1 MFLASTAAMARTQT
15 ITVQRGD
22 TVYSL
27 ARRHGV
33 TPQSII
39 SQNNLKAPYTLLIG
53 QRLRITAAAASGT
66 TQTPRAAPAAA
77 ARPAPAAVRPP
88 AQPTVRPPAQ
98 PARTPAQAARTPPP
112 ANQNPATYRVVRG
125 DSVYSISRRFSVAPN
140 ELMRLNNLSN
150 PTLHV
155 GQTLRI
161 PQARAEPAPAQTQPA
176 RTPAQAARTPPPANQ
191 NPATYRVVR
200 GDSVYSISRRFSV
213 APNELMRLNNL
224 SNPTLHVGQTLRIPQ
239 ARAEQRRPAAQ
250 QAAQRSPFGRP
261 EARAGG
267 AFMWPVQGKILR
279 NYGVVSH
286 GQSNDGI
293 NIAARFGEDVRAA
306 ENGIVVYA
314 DSGLRSF
321 GNLILIKHADGFITA
336 YGHNDKL
343 LVKKGDN
350 VKKGQTIALAGTS
363 GGVDVPQVHF
373 SVRRGVQS
381 VNPMLFLSN

>member
-1 MFLASTAAMARTQT
+1 
-15 ITVQRGD
+15 
-22 TVYSL
+22 
-27 ARRHGV
+27 
-33 TPQSII
+33 
-39 SQNNLKAPYTLLIG
+39 
-53 QRLRITAAAASGT
+53 
-66 TQTPRAAPAAA
+66 
-77 ARPAPAAVRPP
+77 
-88 AQPTVRPPAQ
+88 
-98 PARTPAQAARTPPP
+98 
-112 ANQNPATYRVVRG
+112 
-125 DSVYSISRRFSVAPN
+125 
-140 ELMRLNNLSN
+140 
-150 PTLHV
+150 
-155 GQTLRI
+155 
-161 PQARAEPAPAQTQPA
+161 
-176 RTPAQAARTPPPANQ
+176 
-191 NPATYRVVR
+191 
-200 GDSVYSISRRFSV
+200 
-213 APNELMRLNNL
+213 MRLNNL